1 MIAFRVALCWT
12 RHCHFR
18 SSSRRSIDRHLERVV
33 AGGGTDD
40 LKRGIAIGVLTLP

>member
-1 MIAFRVALCWT
+1 MLDS

-18 SSSRRSIDRHLERVV
+18 SSSRRSGDRHLERVV
-33 AGGGTDD
+33 AGGGGTDVD